1 MQARL
6 KMRLRRPGIVSGSF
20 VAAALTAAL
29 VGICFCGWRVAG
41 LPFVPFDTFDRLTRV
56 LPGRLNALG
65 IGIMVSVIRALRLG
79 PTSAIAKTAE
89 QAMAIALAFVTGVV
103 GGVVLFLILR
113 AIRGRN
119 GRLLGVTLGV
129 ALGIPA
135 MLISLHASGTT
146 SVGPAAGAIW
156 VLGAF
161 LAWGAIL
168 GCAEQRLLEFQK
180 PQGTAAD
187 TAVE

>member
-6 KMRLRRPGIVSGSF
+6 EMRLRRPGILGGSF

-29 VGICFCGWRVAG
+29 IGIFFCGWRVAG

-56 LPGRLNALG
+56 LPGRVIAFG

-89 QAMAIALAFVTGVV
+89 QAMAIAIAFLAGVV

-113 AIRGRN
+113 ATRGRH

-129 ALGIPA
+129 VLGIPA
-135 MLISLHASGTT
+135 MLISLHASGTAT
-146 SVGPAAGAIW
+146 VGPTAGAIW
-156 VLGAF
+156 VLGSF
-161 LAWGAIL
+161 LVWGALL
-168 GCAEQRLLEFQK
+168 GRTEQGLLEFQK
-180 PQGTAAD
+180 P
-187 TAVE
+187 